1 MVQQPNTGPQGALTS
16 VKMIHTDTHTE
27 WTMLPPKKIPLTRRD
42 SVKWRAFFGEHKLE
56 KIHSLSDIM
65 AEPYTLPG
73 KPLKP
78 CLLPEKDHVVLLH
91 KRHEVT
97 WC

>member
-1 MVQQPNTGPQGALTS
+1 MDHVAAKKNPPHPKGLC
-16 VKMIHTDTHTE
+16 KMARF
-27 WTMLPPKKIPLTRRD
+27 L
-42 SVKWRAFFGEHKLE
+42 WRAQVGKNTY
-56 KIHSLSDIM
+56 SLSDIM
-65 AEPYTLPG
+65 AEPNTLPG